1 MLPTC
6 QPCLSYLHTDLQF
19 CCLSDFLYDTILKP
33 TMLLSIQH
41 CFRIAVELWESWSV
55 ALSTVAMKAVR
66 AMFLVYQ
73 VRLALVLSTSTSSI
87 TATRLAAKK
96 CLPQLGSELVLMMSH
111 LA

>member
-1 MLPTC
+1 MSGSPSRRLLY
-6 QPCLSYLHTDLQF
+6 LSTPNLLMAD
-19 CCLSDFLYDTILKP
+19 LKP

-41 CFRIAVELWESWSV
+41 CFRIAVEPWESWSV

-96 CLPQLGSELVLMMSH
+96 CLPQLGSELVLMMSR